1 MAPGALARCVQRG
14 VSCPAGEMVER
25 ILARVQE
32 FGAGELSDD
41 LTLLI
46 ARAARYTEGLN
57 PARALV
63 LFDIDGTLIRKAG
76 GHHRAA
82 LEDAVYRV
90 SGLRVSTADVPVAGM
105 LDRDI
110 ITAMMRA
117 HGASARRIREDMPA
131 IAAAAQRLYVR
142 RCPDLRGKVCPG
154 VRPLLRRLHR
164 SGAVLGL
171 VTGNLSRIGWKK
183 MERSGL
189 RDAFSLGAF
198 SEMARDRAGLVR
210 IAMREARRLG
220 LASPGARVSLIGDHA
235 NDIRAARLSGVQ
247 AIAVAT
253 GVLSL
258 AELAA
263 HSPDL
268 LVPDLRAL
276 PIEAVT
282 GA

>member
-1 MAPGALARCVQRG
+1 M
-14 VSCPAGEMVER
+14 
-25 ILARVQE
+25 
-32 FGAGELSDD
+32 
-41 LTLLI
+41 
-46 ARAARYTEGLN
+46 
-57 PARALV
+57 
-63 LFDIDGTLIRKAG
+63 
-76 GHHRAA
+76 
-82 LEDAVYRV
+82 YRV
-90 SGLRVSTADVPVAGM
+90 TGLRVSTADVPVAGM

-110 ITAMMRA
+110 IAAMMRA
-117 HGASARRIREDMPA
+117 HGASARRIREQMQA
-131 IAAAAQRLYVR
+131 ITASAQRLYVR

-154 VRPLLRRLHR
+154 VRPLLRQLRR

-189 RDAFSLGAF
+189 REEFSLGAF

-220 LASPGARVSLIGDHA
+220 LASPDARVSLIGDHA

-253 GVLSL
+253 GILSL
-258 AELAA
+258 AELSA

-268 LVPDLRAL
+268 LLPDLRAL
-276 PIEAVT
+276 PIEAVM